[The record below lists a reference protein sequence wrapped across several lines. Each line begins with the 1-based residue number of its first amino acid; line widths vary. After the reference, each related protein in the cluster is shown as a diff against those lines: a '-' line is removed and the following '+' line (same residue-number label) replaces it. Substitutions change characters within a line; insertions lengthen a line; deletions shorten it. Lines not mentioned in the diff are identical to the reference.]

1 MLGLCEFVSW
11 VRGEESVVRRRAG
24 RLLAATVAAIGVC
37 GVAACAGPADTSKP
51 ALVGA
56 GATTGQV
63 TADQAKP
70 QIVSAFQ
77 NFMNAYVAAFRTSD
91 ATNQQLHQYGNAG
104 GANVGVELSLAKDA
118 NLIATGAPAW
128 SGVEVTAVTLAS
140 YTASVAACFDP
151 GSWQFVS
158 TTTGKPADLQEVQL
172 YPPPEPR
179 RTTDKKNRYAI
190 TAAMRLVAGN
200 VWQVAEVRAHRDQKC

>member
-1 MLGLCEFVSW
+1 M
-11 VRGEESVVRRRAG
+11 VRGEDPVVRRRAG
-24 RLLAATVAAIGVC
+24 RLPALTAAAVALC
-37 GVAACAGPADTSKP
+37 GIASCAGNPDTSKP
-51 ALVGA
+51 ALVGV

-70 QIVSAFQ
+70 GIVSAFQ
-77 NFMNAYVAAFRTSD
+77 NFMNAYVVAFRTSD

-118 NLIATGAPAW
+118 NLVATGAPAW
-128 SGVEVTAVTLAS
+128 SGVEVTAVALPS

-151 GSWQFVS
+151 GSWQLVN

-190 TAAMRLVAGN
+190 TASMRLVTGN

>member
-1 MLGLCEFVSW
+1 MLVLCESVSR
-11 VRGEESVVRRRAG
+11 VRGEVSVIRRRAV
-24 RLLAATVAAIGVC
+24 RLCALTVAAVGMCAIT
-37 GVAACAGPADTSKP
+37 ACAGTPDTSKP

-56 GATTGQV
+56 TATAGTV
-63 TADQAKP
+63 TAEQAKP
-70 QIVSAFQ
+70 QIVAAFQ
-77 NFMNAYVAAFRTSD
+77 NFMNAYVVAFRTSD
-91 ATNQQLHQYGNAG
+91 ANNQQLHQFGNAG
-104 GANVGVELSLAKDA
+104 GANVGVELSLAKGA

-128 SGVEVTAVTLAS
+128 SGVEVTTVTMAS

-158 TTTGKPADLQEVQL
+158 TTTGKPRDLQEVQL

-179 RTTDKKNRYAI
+179 RTTDKKVRYQI
-190 TAAMRLVAGN
+190 TAAMRLVSGN